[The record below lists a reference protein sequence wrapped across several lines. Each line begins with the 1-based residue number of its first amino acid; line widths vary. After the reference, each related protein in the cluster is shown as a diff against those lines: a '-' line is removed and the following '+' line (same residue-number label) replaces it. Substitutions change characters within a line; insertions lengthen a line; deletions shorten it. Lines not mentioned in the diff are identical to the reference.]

1 MKPWANPRNIASGKC
16 KSLRWKLACGALA
29 GCLTLRAQAPNVN
42 LDDPAVINRGRE
54 LFAATCSVGYCHG
67 KEGRAGRGPRLA
79 GRKFERDYLF
89 RTITN
94 GINKSLMPAFKSQL
108 SEEQIWEA
116 VAYILSLSGD
126 ASGSPTPK
134 AGSASAPAPP
144 AVPAKPS
151 QVAPADPNAGDSEA
165 GRALFFDASNPRHCA
180 ACHQFQ
186 GKGGD
191 VGPDLT
197 SVAVRP
203 SKEILRDILDPDA
216 RLAAEPVTVVTKS
229 GERITG
235 VKKQEV
241 RDRLRIY
248 DTSAS
253 PPVLRTIYK
262 DQIQSVIP
270 EKVSPMPH
278 DYGQTLTRK
287 QLLDVISFLKSAPIS
302 LREIE

>member
-1 MKPWANPRNIASGKC
+1 MKRWANPTKVGYRKC
-16 KSLRWKLACGALA
+16 KSRCWKLVCGALA
-29 GCLTLRAQAPNVN
+29 NCLALWAQMSSVN
-42 LDDPAVINRGRE
+42 LDDPAVINQGRE

-67 KEGRAGRGPRLA
+67 KDGRAGRGPRLA

-94 GINKSLMPAFKSQL
+94 GINKSLMPAFKGQL
-108 SEEQIWEA
+108 SPEQIWEA

-126 ASGSPTPK
+126 ALGSSTAD
-134 AGSASAPAPP
+134 AGSASAAAPS
-144 AVPAKPS
+144 AVPAKPQ
-151 QVAPADPNAGDSEA
+151 QVAPADPNAGDPEA

-186 GKGGD
+186 GRGGD

-197 SVAVRP
+197 SIGARP

-235 VKKQEV
+235 VKKQEA
-241 RDRLRIY
+241 RDRLRLY
-248 DTSAS
+248 DTSAL

-278 DYGQTLTRK
+278 DYGRALTRK
-287 QLLDVISFLKSAPIS
+287 QLLNLISFLKSAPLS
-302 LREIE
+302 YREIE